1 MECPKCG
8 SENVV
13 MIDNMDEDYPK
24 VEESLQYFKCKEPHC
39 KHVFHFG

>member
-13 MIDNMDEDYPK
+13 MIDNMDPDYPV
-24 VEESLQYFKCKEPHC
+24 VEENLQYFKCLDCDK
-39 KHVFHFG
+39 VFHFG